1 MGKCKT
7 ALSYT
12 RYIDS
17 ERIRSDPRGKHLS
30 IQLITVK
37 GQKKR
42 SRYEDMVVRSLS
54 ALQHDAA

>member
-17 ERIRSDPRGKHLS
+17 ERIRSDPRGKHL
-30 IQLITVK
+30 LI
-37 GQKKR
+37 
-42 SRYEDMVVRSLS
+42 S
-54 ALQHDAA
+54 ANHRQRTKETIAL